1 MEGATLPW
9 SHCSLN
15 SRCCA
20 AMHAKPTCYRSL
32 MIFVDIYIEFFI
44 QLLTVCCK
52 YIRMEIANARSCC
65 SWQRVHLL
73 QGSPYFAGDNAEN
86 LGDIEDVNPCWAG
99 VRDSES
105 RRGCLKSQS
114 ENGKYFSLLDFDMQP
129 RNNGALTIC
138 YWGIV
143 VNIKMSPSQ
152 RFGVWNRWMLLDIL
166 GIMETM
172 NQSSGLHS
180 VTDFIAA

>member
-1 MEGATLPW
+1 
-9 SHCSLN
+9 
-15 SRCCA
+15 
-20 AMHAKPTCYRSL
+20 
-32 MIFVDIYIEFFI
+32 
-44 QLLTVCCK
+44 
-52 YIRMEIANARSCC
+52 MEIANARSCC

-138 YWGIV
+138 CLGIV
-143 VNIKMSPSQ
+143 VNIKNFTFPK
-152 RFGVWNRWMLLDIL
+152 VWSLEPLDSVGYPRHHGDHEAVQWYSLRHGFHRCLNDLGMLSLL
-166 GIMETM
+166 
-172 NQSSGLHS
+172 LVVFAPLK
-180 VTDFIAA
+180 VTVFLWASFFWFA